1 MFPMNNILMNNT
13 SFLLSATKIIS
24 RELRNLTEFKQ
35 CLIQL
40 SCKSPRLSCSKNHF
54 HQHVILVVR
63 NHWYTEFPPRY
74 TMMKRPAS
82 HSQLT

>member
-1 MFPMNNILMNNT
+1 MFPMNNILMNNI

-40 SCKSPRLSCSKNHF
+40 SCKSPRY
-54 HQHVILVVR
+54 LVVKIISI
-63 NHWYTEFPPRY
+63 NTLFWW
-74 TMMKRPAS
+74 
-82 HSQLT
+82 